1 MQVFFSAP
9 NERGRGDLADTR
21 DILTG
26 SLTGSGLQ
34 GVFSTPGGLRL
45 ACAIPCRID
54 ASADSGRKK
63 MSLGRVLASSDEQSS
78 K

>member
-9 NERGRGDLADTR
+9 NGRGDLADTR

-26 SLTGSGLQ
+26 SDLQ

-45 ACAIPCRID
+45 VCAITCGID
-54 ASADSGRKK
+54 TSADSGRKK
-63 MSLGRVLASSDEQSS
+63 MSLGRVVASCDEQNS